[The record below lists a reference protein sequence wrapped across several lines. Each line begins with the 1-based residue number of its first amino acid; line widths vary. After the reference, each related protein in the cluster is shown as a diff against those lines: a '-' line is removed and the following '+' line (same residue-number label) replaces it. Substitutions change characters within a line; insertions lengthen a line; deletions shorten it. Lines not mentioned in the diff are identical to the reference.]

1 MVASPA
7 DRDLREQDPE
17 QDPVVNASLL
27 AQPINEAAWR
37 LAKLTAERFMKI
49 AAESSG
55 DLCAF
60 NLARCYLA
68 ADTDTQPS
76 AEARACAF
84 QVRLISAAF
93 DRGDYRWEAL
103 ERLAKIIE
111 SLCTTPESNVQ
122 TQRDAARYRALRPF
136 LKVGATEGG
145 DEWGLWAGECVERTP
160 ALYRRAATE
169 AEDELNDG
177 DPEWGPVVDEMVDE
191 LIAAQQA
198 THTKDG
204 GRV

>member
-7 DRDLREQDPE
+7 DRDIREQDPE

-111 SLCTTPESNVQ
+111 SLCTRPDPNAD
-122 TQRDAARYRALRPF
+122 TQRDAGRYRALRQC
-136 LKVGATEGG
+136 LLVSETEDGKPKALWCHRFKG
-145 DEWGLWAGECVERTP
+145 DEETSIQRWAP
-160 ALYRRAATE
+160 A
-169 AEDELNDG
+169 
-177 DPEWGPVVDEMVDE
+177 VDAMVDE
-191 LIAAQQA
+191 IITAAR
-198 THTKDG
+198 G
-204 GRV
+204 GAE